1 MCKYRRD
8 IRKRWPYHSAL
19 PLTKSKTQW
28 ARSLSLVRGGF
39 HSSAFCDYPP
49 TRNHATH
56 RGSLI
61 LQTCRG
67 GRGLQILTVIT
78 LNIIH
83 TVQTVIKAWKWHG
96 RAVIAEGRRNEEERK
111 RVNSPQ
117 WVPGE
122 QVLLTCSPCLSLPF
136 LLVQSCDSESFLCP
150 IYSVNL
156 TPFQFEMCVL
166 CCWNISPN
174 VLQDNHRTL
183 QSGCPD
189 VFTVQV
195 KQNTVKS
202 FWQVHCGVLMY
213 ARVRVL
219 LILAKSTVQYS
230 VTICTTV
237 TTYSIII
244 PDFLAWIIWICSI
257 WIDRMYLFFI
267 CIYLNQ

>member
-1 MCKYRRD
+1 MGSWRAGSFD
-8 IRKRWPYHSAL
+8 L
-19 PLTKSKTQW
+19 L
-28 ARSLSLVRGGF
+28 SLSVSPF
-39 HSSAFCDYPP
+39 SARTELRCLRVFF
-49 TRNHATH
+49 A
-56 RGSLI
+56 LF
-61 LQTCRG
+61 
-67 GRGLQILTVIT
+67 T
-78 LNIIH
+78 LSI
-83 TVQTVIKAWKWHG
+83 W
-96 RAVIAEGRRNEEERK
+96 
-111 RVNSPQ
+111 
-117 WVPGE
+117 
-122 QVLLTCSPCLSLPF
+122 LPF
-136 LLVQSCDSESFLCP
+136 SLKCVSCVAE
-150 IYSVNL
+150 
-156 TPFQFEMCVL
+156 
-166 CCWNISPN
+166 ISPN